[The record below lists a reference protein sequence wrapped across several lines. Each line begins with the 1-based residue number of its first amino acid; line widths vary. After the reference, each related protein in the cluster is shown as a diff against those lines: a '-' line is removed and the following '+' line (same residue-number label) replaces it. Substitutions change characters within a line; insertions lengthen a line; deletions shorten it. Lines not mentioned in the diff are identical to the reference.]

1 MVNRW
6 LEHTGLEDPTCAL
19 KFGWS
24 TIRLSEGTTA
34 SCHRTDSDQIIN
46 FQDFHNTPIK
56 QQAWPINRT
65 ITRELRQKNQEAG
78 ICGVQGQHI

>member
-56 QQAWPINRT
+56 RKTRNDMLAGKWPGYGKISAYGKQACIW
-65 ITRELRQKNQEAG
+65 
-78 ICGVQGQHI
+78 